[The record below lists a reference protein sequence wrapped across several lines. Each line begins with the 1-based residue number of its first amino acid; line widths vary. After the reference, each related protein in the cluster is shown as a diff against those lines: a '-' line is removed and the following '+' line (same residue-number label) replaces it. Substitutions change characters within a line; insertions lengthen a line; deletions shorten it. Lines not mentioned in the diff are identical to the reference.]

1 MLEIIYQD
9 DWLVAVNK
17 PSGWLVH
24 RSWLDRDEKV
34 VVMQTVR
41 DQIGQHVFTA
51 HRLDRPTSGVLLMG
65 LSSEAGRLLAQQFE
79 QHQIRKRY
87 HAIVRGWLME
97 EALLDYPLVEE
108 LDRIA
113 DKFAREDKG
122 PQPAVTHYRGLAT
135 VEMPVAT
142 GRYPT
147 SRYGL
152 VELEPKTGR
161 KHQLRR
167 HLAHLRH
174 PILGDSKHGDLRQN
188 RSAAEHFGCHRLMLH
203 ASELSLTHPFTGE
216 PLTLRAGFDD
226 VWMRALS
233 QFGWRGLL
241 PLNERVEF
249 ADDSGQDEEN
259 KVNPGDNS
267 MAEVGI
273 LSAPCTATRCWSRKK
288 RKRSSADWDTRL
300 PCMRIRRSTT
310 GNPTRVS
317 MCWWSPPPPG
327 RATCRTASSRCMRA
341 SKICISLTCGT
352 ALSRSATAP
361 MPTFAAAA

>member
-1 MLEIIYQD
+1 MLEILYQD
-9 DWLVAVNK
+9 EWLVAVNK

-79 QHQIRKRY
+79 QHQIQKRY

-97 EALLDYPLVEE
+97 EAVLDYPLVEE
-108 LDRIA
+108 LDKIA

-147 SRYGL
+147 
-152 VELEPKTGR
+152 
-161 KHQLRR
+161 
-167 HLAHLRH
+167 
-174 PILGDSKHGDLRQN
+174 IGDSKHGDLRQN
-188 RSAAEHFGCHRLMLH
+188 RSGAEHFGLQRLMLH
-203 ASELSLTHPFTGE
+203 ASQLSLTHPFTGE
-216 PLTLRAGFDD
+216 PLTIHAGLDD
-226 VWMRALS
+226 TWMQALS

-241 PLNERVEF
+241 PENERVEF
-249 ADDSGQDEEN
+249 SAPSGQDGE
-259 KVNPGDNS
+259 
-267 MAEVGI
+267 I
-273 LSAPCTATRCWSRKK
+273 
-288 RKRSSADWDTRL
+288 SS
-300 PCMRIRRSTT
+300 
-310 GNPTRVS
+310 
-317 MCWWSPPPPG
+317 
-327 RATCRTASSRCMRA
+327 
-341 SKICISLTCGT
+341 
-352 ALSRSATAP
+352 
-361 MPTFAAAA
+361 